1 MVLYKVVIIGEGGVG
16 KSALTV
22 QFTQN
27 YFISEYDPTIEN
39 SYRKQVNIDDETC
52 MLDML
57 DTAGQ
62 EEFAAMRD
70 QYIRAG
76 MGFFCVYSITSRPSF
91 ESINRH
97 RTQILRVK
105 EEETFPMVIVAN
117 KCDLEKEREV
127 STNEGRELA
136 RSMGCPFLEASAKA
150 RINIEESFF
159 QLVREI
165 RKWKII
171 QEGGTVPK
179 SEGKTKTKKPICV
192 IL

>member
-1 MVLYKVVIIGEGGVG
+1 MFVLFLLLSFSPSLLSFVAVVAVVG
-16 KSALTV
+16 LFAL
-22 QFTQN
+22 F
-27 YFISEYDPTIEN
+27 
-39 SYRKQVNIDDETC
+39 IDDLL
-52 MLDML
+52 MIFDDFL
-57 DTAGQ
+57 
-62 EEFAAMRD
+62 
-70 QYIRAG
+70 
-76 MGFFCVYSITSRPSF
+76 
-91 ESINRH
+91 
-97 RTQILRVK
+97 
-105 EEETFPMVIVAN
+105 
-117 KCDLEKEREV
+117 
-127 STNEGRELA
+127 NEGRELA